1 MLRQEYQ
8 DIRAALSA
16 VDEVLKNI
24 SALDKAS
31 DEGELNRIRPALLA
45 SMGRYAAADRAY
57 LFGWTDEKRLALHM
71 THEWCAPRGAAHH
84 GRDAGPAHGGHAQLG
99 PQAAP
104 GGGHRL

>member
-1 MLRQEYQ
+1 MLEKDGIRDYNKHKLYTFSSKGNVMLRQEYQ

-31 DEGELNRIRPALLA
+31 DEGELNRILPALLA

-57 LFGWTDEKRLALHM
+57 LFGWTR
-71 THEWCAPRGAAHH
+71 
-84 GRDAGPAHGGHAQLG
+84 
-99 PQAAP
+99 
-104 GGGHRL
+104 